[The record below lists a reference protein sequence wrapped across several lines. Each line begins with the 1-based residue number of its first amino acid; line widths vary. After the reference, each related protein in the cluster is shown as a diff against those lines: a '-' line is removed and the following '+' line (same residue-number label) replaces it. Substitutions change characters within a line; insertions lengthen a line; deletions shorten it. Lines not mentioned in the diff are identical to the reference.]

1 MNSKD
6 YLFVYG
12 TLRDGYDLK
21 LKDKISADIE
31 YIGKAKVEGSL
42 YDLGK
47 YPGAVKEKEKN
58 EIIGDVFVVN
68 NPDKVFKILDKYE
81 GYLNENKQNSEFV
94 RKKNRVKLN
103 SGKSVVAWVYWYNYD
118 LQGKSRIKY
127 KDYFR
132 YLKNAKTA

>member
-21 LKDKISADIE
+21 LKDKISAEIE

-47 YPGAVKEKEKN
+47 YPGAVKEKEK
-58 EIIGDVFVVN
+58 
-68 NPDKVFKILDKYE
+68 K
-81 GYLNENKQNSEFV
+81 
-94 RKKNRVKLN
+94 
-103 SGKSVVAWVYWYNYD
+103 
-118 LQGKSRIKY
+118 
-127 KDYFR
+127 
-132 YLKNAKTA
+132 

>member
-1 MNSKD
+1 M
-6 YLFVYG
+6 
-12 TLRDGYDLK
+12 
-21 LKDKISADIE
+21 
-31 YIGKAKVEGSL
+31 
-42 YDLGK
+42 
-47 YPGAVKEKEKN
+47 
-58 EIIGDVFVVN
+58 
-68 NPDKVFKILDKYE
+68 FKILDKYE